1 MFPVGLQSY
10 VGADFCKFII
20 PLNIF
25 NVFMQGFPERL
36 NRDLSVRIPSSM
48 RLKLISANG
57 CAERRF
63 GAWIGGSILASIG
76 TFQQMWISSQEYEE
90 GGKGQVERKCP

>member
-1 MFPVGLQSY
+1 M
-10 VGADFCKFII
+10 
-20 PLNIF
+20 
-25 NVFMQGFPERL
+25 
-36 NRDLSVRIPSSM
+36 RIPSSM

-90 GGKGQVERKCP
+90 SGKNQVERKCPWICITCNYSFFHKVVFVQYVLHN

>member
-1 MFPVGLQSY
+1 MKCHTIVTVLNGFTLVMLY
-10 VGADFCKFII
+10 VT
-20 PLNIF
+20 
-25 NVFMQGFPERL
+25 QGFPERL
-36 NRDLSVRIPSSM
+36 NRDLSMRIPSSM